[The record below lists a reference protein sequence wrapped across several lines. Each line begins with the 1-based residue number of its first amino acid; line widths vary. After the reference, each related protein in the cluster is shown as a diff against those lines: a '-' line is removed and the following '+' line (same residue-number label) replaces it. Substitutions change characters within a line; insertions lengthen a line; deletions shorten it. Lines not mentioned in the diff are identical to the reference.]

1 MAIDREYAK
10 YELQHALLD
19 GVFAPTRKVKD
30 GELRLRKIEAYY
42 DYPDPKTGVLHKRAI
57 YLKLLVPYSLNPQA
71 ESILLAIIKQSGLHG
86 IRNKELHI
94 EPTQPT
100 LPFQFDTGNT
110 AIAAFLFDIEDGGSA
125 REKPVAI
132 AVISQYQL
140 LKDAGMGDSKDSYRL
155 LRQYLEQMSN
165 IRVSYRN
172 NVTGWFGT
180 DSLIGFMANDDGRL
194 ITRLNWRLTG
204 AIFGDYLYAEIDLKE
219 RHTLKKDASKTLHR
233 WLSAH
238 LWAGKSG
245 YMLYETLITHIW
257 TDEAAPAAQRKRL
270 ERLKREILPELAN
283 LPGWKIET
291 GEKGAHITH
300 LKLP

>member
-100 LPFQFDTGNT
+100 LPFRFDTGNT

-132 AVISQYQL
+132 AVISPYQL
-140 LKDAGMGDSKDSYRL
+140 LRDAGMSDSKDSEYPGKLPEQRYRL
-155 LRQYLEQMSN
+155 VRHRLPYRVHGERRRQIDNPAQLAAYGRDLRRLPLCGNRPE
-165 IRVSYRN
+165 
-172 NVTGWFGT
+172 GT
-180 DSLIGFMANDDGRL
+180 PHA
-194 ITRLNWRLTG
+194 
-204 AIFGDYLYAEIDLKE
+204 KE
-219 RHTLKKDASKTLHR
+219 R
-233 WLSAH
+233 
-238 LWAGKSG
+238 
-245 YMLYETLITHIW
+245 
-257 TDEAAPAAQRKRL
+257 RKQNL
-270 ERLKREILPELAN
+270 TPLAFRPS
-283 LPGWKIET
+283 LG
-291 GEKGAHITH
+291 G
-300 LKLP
+300 